1 MYPETM
7 TIDGVTYQVNVDF
20 NSDDEIQYF
29 HIQDADGNILI
40 ECDWEGG
47 FSEDDVLSLME

>member
-20 NSDDEIQYF
+20 NMEDEIQYF
-29 HIQDADGNILI
+29 HLQDASGNIFF
-40 ECDWEGG
+40 ESDWEGW
-47 FSEDDVLSLME
+47 FTKEDVLSLME